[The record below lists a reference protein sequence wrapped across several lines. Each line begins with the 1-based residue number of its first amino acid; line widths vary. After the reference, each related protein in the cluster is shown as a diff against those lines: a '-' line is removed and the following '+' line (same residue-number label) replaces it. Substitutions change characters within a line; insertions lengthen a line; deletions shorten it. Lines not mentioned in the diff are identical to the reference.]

1 MPQQSFHL
9 SLQQQLAQQVVEDA
23 IATSLDLCPTSSA
36 QVDPCSAVLIN
47 GPCSLDK
54 NVVQPPGFDY
64 PLAGPHLAIDAT
76 FPIPNTEEATLSP
89 TVLGNPTLAA
99 VVVPHDTDPMFI
111 REVAAH
117 LTIHAAS
124 PGEKNIHNGK
134 LPIYEVTVQV
144 TFTDEA

>member
-1 MPQQSFHL
+1 MAHAPWTSTWFSHLVSTIPLLAHIWLAMPHF
-9 SLQQQLAQQVVEDA
+9 
-23 IATSLDLCPTSSA
+23 
-36 QVDPCSAVLIN
+36 
-47 GPCSLDK
+47 
-54 NVVQPPGFDY
+54 
-64 PLAGPHLAIDAT
+64 
-76 FPIPNTEEATLSP
+76 P

-124 PGEKNIHNGK
+124 LGEKNIHNGK
-134 LPIYEVTVQV
+134 LLIYEVTVQV